1 MESLNEVLERNR
13 QKATDLMLAN
23 DISHIS
29 ITDNEEYGMD
39 ADVPVVL
46 LANKNGEVYE
56 TDVTDIK
63 LVRGNIFTKDDIY
76 IKVVNTTDLSSNVS
90 VDNEGYISIN
100 ECYYH
105 TANEVYYAIEFY
117 FENGLYFDNKIDKLN
132 KEIDEKIIKLLSDE
146 DERTFTFGDS
156 YIFHTC
162 IGTKDVSFN
171 TIYMKG
177 NIAMLEDSENHM
189 VFNLS
194 GISLEDKYDLLKHL
208 IVCINKC

>member
-1 MESLNEVLERNR
+1 MESLNVILERNR
-13 QKATDLMLAN
+13 KKATDLMLAN

-39 ADVPVVL
+39 TVIPVVL
-46 LANKNGEVYE
+46 LVNKNGKVYE
-56 TDVTDIK
+56 TGVTDIK

-100 ECYYH
+100 ECCYH
-105 TANEVYYAIEFY
+105 TANEVYYAIEYY
-117 FENGLYFDNKIDKLN
+117 FVNGLYFDNKFDKLN
-132 KEIDEKIIKLLSDE
+132 KEIEEKIIKLISDE
-146 DERTFTFGDS
+146 DERIFTFGDND
-156 YIFHTC
+156 IFHTC

-194 GISLEDKYDLLKHL
+194 GISLEDKCDLLKHL
-208 IVCINKC
+208 MVCIRR